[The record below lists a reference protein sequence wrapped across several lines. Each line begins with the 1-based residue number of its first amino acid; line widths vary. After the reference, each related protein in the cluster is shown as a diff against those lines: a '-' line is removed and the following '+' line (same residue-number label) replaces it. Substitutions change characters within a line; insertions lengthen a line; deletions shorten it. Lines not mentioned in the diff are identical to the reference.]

1 MKMVNQLGTPQD
13 SQQHKAKLHEI
24 EHYTKRLAKDTSSNL
39 KELSAINFPSSPS
52 DERQRKM
59 QKERL
64 TDEFMTALNSF
75 QKTQRWA
82 AQKEKEEVQKV
93 RANSGFGD
101 PFGSASKKGEQLIEL
116 TDQRERQQAQLQE
129 ELDIQALE
137 IQEEAIRQLEWINGV
152 KESTLNVSWR
162 SLCLELVK
170 NSVELPSVEEYIGKI
185 VDLAKAVGGEGFDDM
200 QEKEVEELLESHQ
213 KELMEEE
220 LLDLS
225 DISDVNQIFKD
236 LGALVHE
243 QGEIVDSIEA
253 NVEKS
258 EIFVSQGST
267 ELRHASEYQTKARK
281 KKFIL
286 FLCLGIVL
294 AIIIGIIAW
303 EAN

>member
-1 MKMVNQLGTPQD
+1 MEGTYGFSSYHNGGPGREREFQSLAQTICTNIQKISQNVSSMQKMVNQLGTPQD

-24 EHYTKRLAKDTSSNL
+24 EHYTNMLAKDTSANL
-39 KELSAINFPSSPS
+39 KELSGITIASSPS

-64 TDEFMTALNSF
+64 TEEFMTALNTF

-82 AQKEKEEVQKV
+82 AQKEKEEVQRV

-101 PFGSASKKGEQLIEL
+101 PFGSSKRGEQLIEL

-137 IQEEAIRQLEWINGV
+137 YQEEAIRQLE
-152 KESTLNVSWR
+152 
-162 SLCLELVK
+162 
-170 NSVELPSVEEYIGKI
+170 
-185 VDLAKAVGGEGFDDM
+185 
-200 QEKEVEELLESHQ
+200 
-213 KELMEEE
+213 
-220 LLDLS
+220 S

-258 EIFVSQGST
+258 EIFVSEGT
-267 ELRHASEYQTKARK
+267 NELRHASEYQSKARR

-286 FLCLGIVL
+286 FLLLAVVL
-294 AIIIGIIAW
+294 AVIIGIIAW
-303 EAN
+303 QSS